1 MIKIYRKD
9 NETSKSF
16 QQVVRWMKEHQ
27 LEFEINHLSELSKTE
42 FVQMLRLSD
51 GFSDLIITRYE
62 TGKA

>member
-27 LEFEINHLSELSKTE
+27 FEFEINHLSELSKTE

-62 TGKA
+62 TEKA